1 MAKTKKKVT
10 DWKTTL
16 AGVLGGALTG
26 AVGIMQ
32 LTEGNI
38 NNKQG
43 WMLLAAAAAQG
54 ALGYF
59 STDKK

>member
-1 MAKTKKKVT
+1 MGKPKKKIT

-32 LTEGNI
+32 LTNGNI
-38 NNKQG
+38 DNKQG

-59 STDKK
+59 SKDK